1 MRVRMSP
8 MGADFPREEFVRTPI
23 SVINKALEEISDYEQ
38 ATANINSMSTATL
51 ANLVLHVAHGFSGSK
66 RTGPKSKP
74 QDYLPFPDWQP
85 ETKRRANIDDTTK
98 KVLIDLIRNRR
109 IPMHVFSSLMTP
121 PID

>member
-23 SVINKALEEISDYEQ
+23 GIINRVLEEISDYEQ

-85 ETKRRANIDDTTK
+85 EAKRKEAISSATKT
-98 KVLIDLIRNRR
+98 VLIELIKTRR